1 MKNMEVLTMEI
12 VAWKKDNGNG
22 LKYYTI
28 SRTCPEPGAIKTIID
43 FNKKIVDCY
52 GVPCLVSDFN
62 RKIVRFDNK
71 KQIIT
76 YNAPS
81 IRLDLCTFEQYIY
94 DNYDLLS
101 YTDYTENGVVTCI
114 EQKAEAQDS
123 PAKIAYAIAT
133 DFNSVK
139 NDPNKL
145 IWHNIINYI
154 KENQND
160 FFTKC
165 GNWKARTH
173 TARLRML
180 ASIMGKENMKHE

>member
-1 MKNMEVLTMEI
+1 MN
-12 VAWKKDNGNG
+12 
-22 LKYYTI
+22 
-28 SRTCPEPGAIKTIID
+28 
-43 FNKKIVDCY
+43 
-52 GVPCLVSDFN
+52 
-62 RKIVRFDNK
+62 
-71 KQIIT
+71 
-76 YNAPS
+76 
-81 IRLDLCTFEQYIY
+81 
-94 DNYDLLS
+94 NYDLLS

-133 DFNSVK
+133 DFNSVI
-139 NDPNKL
+139 NDPNQI

-173 TARLRML
+173 NARMRML